1 MKFTAA
7 AALALATVVVA
18 QPSVRG
24 RAVNHIPA
32 PAGMT
37 VSQGADSCG
46 SGNQLSC
53 CNKATYA
60 GDSTDIDSGL
70 LSGLLSGLIGSG
82 SGSQGIGLAD
92 DCSPLD
98 LQALDLVGLQNLL
111 NDQCEQTAA
120 CCQGSGSDTEGNVIG
135 VGLPCV
141 ALGSLL

>member
-24 RAVNHIPA
+24 RSVTHIPA

-46 SGNQLSC
+46 DNAQLSC

-60 GDSTDIDSGL
+60 GDTTDIDSGF
-70 LSGLLSGLIGSG
+70 LSGVLSNLLGAG

-92 DCSPLD
+92 ECSPLD
-98 LQALDLVGLQNLL
+98 LQALNIVGLQNLL

-120 CCQGSGSDTEGNVIG
+120 CCQGSGSDTEGNLIG
-135 VGLPCV
+135 VGLPCL